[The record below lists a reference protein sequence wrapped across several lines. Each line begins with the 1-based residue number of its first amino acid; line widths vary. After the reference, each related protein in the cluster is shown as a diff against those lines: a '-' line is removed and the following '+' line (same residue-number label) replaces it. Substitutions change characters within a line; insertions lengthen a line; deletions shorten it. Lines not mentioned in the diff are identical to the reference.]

1 MKKTSST
8 GNIYDF
14 NMSPQINQMKER
26 FSIKSTTNYER
37 QNSKESKKLKLLFN
51 SNFYGDRPS
60 SPCPTPQTSQLPI
73 RAITTKNHPQ
83 LYDELMQLKKM
94 VNNLNAQIAFAKSMK
109 RKKDVQIGLR
119 KKELDT
125 YKADIQMSKEITPVN
140 IDKLKDSNMISSI
153 KKEYYNAKNLLNT
166 KKNEAKN
173 LEMYLKK
180 AKPNNEIQK
189 NEELEKQLK
198 FLVDKYTEI
207 QRKNNEDSKKLKNM
221 GILAK
226 TFNSNHTKIEEMQN
240 IIYETENS
248 INKLKIV
255 ADNMNNENCKN
266 NEILRKQNLNKA
278 NVNKHIEHLMN
289 EKKTKEEIVKM
300 KSTYEKKIKDLEEE
314 LSDYKK
320 KCSTNE
326 LSIKELKDNI
336 ALIEQMKK
344 IDPLKLKQF
353 DYNKLKVIE
362 RDPAENVNSKILL
375 LQSLIEESN
384 NKIKIYKESILS
396 FNAKL
401 KELGYD
407 SINFNNAINSNGEIN
422 ININDINNMKNEK
435 NNDEN
440 NKDVNNNENKINDNN
455 VANVKEE
462 DNKVKENIDEQKGK
476 NKEKKEIVSQE
487 NENEKSNKKDFN
499 DTNRYRIESTK
510 ADDLKMQKSTKTEEL
525 KEQINNN
532 TNNNFFP
539 TQDEKKDKD
548 NNDNYNKESDQIK
561 NSDSKNNNI
570 NINNDNTNDN
580 INKNNE
586 QYLLSDEEFS
596 EFTFV
601 LIKNLEA
608 KKITTEIAKEKI
620 ILLPRMKDEI
630 TSDKFVQQMSNNISK
645 CLNCTN
651 EESLKKLNNWLY
663 FFLHINGN
671 NQKIM
676 TEKFLSLLT
685 NIKTYTPDQE
695 ILLGKKVKKYLLPK
709 KDIILSKLEPF
720 KNKFISFLFLKQ
732 IIEEQKVEMKD
743 EYSQYLFYALKR
755 FDAPEISL
763 YDLKV
768 QNLFDIMNDEK
779 NESKMDEESDIEITN
794 EEYTQIITT
803 FGIQLLNY
811 INKNNTTL
819 KNILGD
825 LVQNIST
832 EDEDEKEENIEIVF
846 IEPFINRMKEIGIKI
861 NGDIDIF
868 CLYSRYKLSD
878 EYEVISVN
886 LLEKELEN
894 FMNLSKSNKISGE
907 NKDKLMEKVQEENE
921 DNISNN

>member
-1 MKKTSST
+1 MRKTSST

-14 NMSPQINQMKER
+14 NISPQVNQMKER
-26 FSIKSTTNYER
+26 FSIKSTANYER
-37 QNSKESKKLKLLFN
+37 QNLKEPKKLKLLFN
-51 SNFYGDRPS
+51 SHFYGDRPS
-60 SPCPTPQTSQLPI
+60 SPSPPPPTTILPV
-73 RAITTKNHPQ
+73 RTITTKNHPQ
-83 LYDELMQLKKM
+83 LYDELMMLKKM
-94 VNNLNAQIAFAKSMK
+94 VNNLNDQIAFAKSMK

-125 YKADIQMSKEITPVN
+125 YKADIQMSKDITPVN

-153 KKEYYNAKNLLNT
+153 KKEYYNAKNLLNS
-166 KKNEAKN
+166 KKAEAKN
-173 LEMYLKK
+173 LEIYLKK
-180 AKPNNEIQK
+180 AKPNNETQK
-189 NEELEKQLK
+189 NEELEKELK
-198 FLVDKYTEI
+198 MLVEQYNEI

-226 TFNSNHTKIEEMQN
+226 TFNSNHIKIEEMQN
-240 IIYETENS
+240 IICETENS
-248 INKLKIV
+248 INKLKII
-255 ADNMNNENCKN
+255 AENMNNENSKN
-266 NEILRKQNLNKA
+266 NEILRKQNLSKV

-314 LSDYKK
+314 LNDYKK

-326 LSIKELKDNI
+326 LSIKELKENI

-353 DYNKLKVIE
+353 DYSKLKVIE

-384 NKIKIYKESILS
+384 NKIRIYKESIVS
-396 FNAKL
+396 YNDKL

-407 SINFNNAINSNGEIN
+407 LPNFANIIDNNGEIN
-422 ININDINNMKNEK
+422 INVNINDVDNNNAENNNVQNNNDANTKEDKNKDETKEK
-435 NNDEN
+435 NNEKEN
-440 NKDVNNNENKINDNN
+440 LNKD
-455 VANVKEE
+455 
-462 DNKVKENIDEQKGK
+462 
-476 NKEKKEIVSQE
+476 QE
-487 NENEKSNKKDFN
+487 NENEKSNKKEIN
-499 DTNRYRIESTK
+499 DTNRFRIESTK
-510 ADDLKMQKSTKTEEL
+510 ADDVKIQKSVKTEEL
-525 KEQINNN
+525 KEQINN
-532 TNNNFFP
+532 TNSKKFP
-539 TQDEKKDKD
+539 TEEKID
-548 NNDNYNKESDQIK
+548 NNVD
-561 NSDSKNNNI
+561 NNI
-570 NINNDNTNDN
+570 SNNDKNKNDN
-580 INKNNE
+580 NKINNE
-586 QYLLSDEEFS
+586 QHLLSDEAFS

-608 KKITTEIAKEKI
+608 KKITPEIAKEKI
-620 ILLPRMKDEI
+620 ILLPSMKDEI
-630 TSDKFVQQMSNNISK
+630 PPDKFVQQMSNNISK

-651 EESLKKLNNWLY
+651 EESLKKLNNWLH
-663 FFLHINGN
+663 FFLYINGN

-676 TEKFLSLLT
+676 TEKFLSLLS
-685 NIKTYTPDQE
+685 NIKTYTPEQE
-695 ILLGKKVKKYLLPK
+695 ILLGKKVKKYLLAK

-794 EEYTQIITT
+794 EEYTQIITS
-803 FGIQLLNY
+803 FGMQLLNY
-811 INKNNTTL
+811 ITTNNTTL

-825 LVQNIST
+825 LVQNISA
-832 EDEDEKEENIEIVF
+832 EDDDDKEENIEIVF

-894 FMNLSKSNKISGE
+894 FLNFSKNNKISE

>member
-1 MKKTSST
+1 
-8 GNIYDF
+8 
-14 NMSPQINQMKER
+14 
-26 FSIKSTTNYER
+26 
-37 QNSKESKKLKLLFN
+37 
-51 SNFYGDRPS
+51 
-60 SPCPTPQTSQLPI
+60 
-73 RAITTKNHPQ
+73 
-83 LYDELMQLKKM
+83 
-94 VNNLNAQIAFAKSMK
+94 
-109 RKKDVQIGLR
+109 
-119 KKELDT
+119 
-125 YKADIQMSKEITPVN
+125 
-140 IDKLKDSNMISSI
+140 
-153 KKEYYNAKNLLNT
+153 
-166 KKNEAKN
+166 
-173 LEMYLKK
+173 
-180 AKPNNEIQK
+180 
-189 NEELEKQLK
+189 
-198 FLVDKYTEI
+198 
-207 QRKNNEDSKKLKNM
+207 
-221 GILAK
+221 
-226 TFNSNHTKIEEMQN
+226 
-240 IIYETENS
+240 
-248 INKLKIV
+248 
-255 ADNMNNENCKN
+255 
-266 NEILRKQNLNKA
+266 
-278 NVNKHIEHLMN
+278 
-289 EKKTKEEIVKM
+289 
-300 KSTYEKKIKDLEEE
+300 
-314 LSDYKK
+314 
-320 KCSTNE
+320 
-326 LSIKELKDNI
+326 
-336 ALIEQMKK
+336 
-344 IDPLKLKQF
+344 
-353 DYNKLKVIE
+353 
-362 RDPAENVNSKILL
+362 
-375 LQSLIEESN
+375 
-384 NKIKIYKESILS
+384 
-396 FNAKL
+396 
-401 KELGYD
+401 
-407 SINFNNAINSNGEIN
+407 
-422 ININDINNMKNEK
+422 
-435 NNDEN
+435 
-440 NKDVNNNENKINDNN
+440 
-455 VANVKEE
+455 
-462 DNKVKENIDEQKGK
+462 
-476 NKEKKEIVSQE
+476 
-487 NENEKSNKKDFN
+487 
-499 DTNRYRIESTK
+499 
-510 ADDLKMQKSTKTEEL
+510 
-525 KEQINNN
+525 
-532 TNNNFFP
+532 
-539 TQDEKKDKD
+539 
-548 NNDNYNKESDQIK
+548 
-561 NSDSKNNNI
+561 
-570 NINNDNTNDN
+570 
-580 INKNNE
+580 
-586 QYLLSDEEFS
+586 
-596 EFTFV
+596 
-601 LIKNLEA
+601 
-608 KKITTEIAKEKI
+608 
-620 ILLPRMKDEI
+620 MKDEI

-732 IIEEQKVEMKD
+732 IIEEQTVEMKD